1 MEGIPPEDLAAHE
14 ANPGRAV
21 KSQSPDDDD
30 DDDDDAK
37 PPGPGPSTAPVP
49 PGPSAPGFGGYQG
62 EGKFLCLSFLAVI
75 REIHRQTV
83 M

>member
-62 EGKFLCLSFLAVI
+62 EESFFVSVSWRL
-75 REIHRQTV
+75 
-83 M
+83 